1 MYEED
6 EAVRRVR
13 AALNTAGCA
22 DIGIKIT
29 EDTIFTV
36 EDASKAVGA
45 PAEEI
50 LKSLVFLV
58 DDVPTLVLMSGANRV
73 DSKEVARA
81 RQGKKVKMATPE
93 YVYEH
98 FGFRVGGVPPLGYP
112 VPMPALL
119 DEDPRRLGLLF
130 EDELLR
136 PVAVPVEAER
146 DEREDA
152 AAEDEAAL
160 ALQARLAEEVL
171 ERAVGHGPL
180 PRPESR
186 GVPTAT
192 AGLPPAHRGSR
203 R

>member
-119 DEDPRRLGLLF
+119 DEDLFQFSVVWSAAGTDHAFFPIEPERLLKLTGGV
-130 EDELLR
+130 R
-136 PVAVPVEAER
+136 
-146 DEREDA
+146 A
-152 AAEDEAAL
+152 AIKKNGA
-160 ALQARLAEEVL
+160 QRNV
-171 ERAVGHGPL
+171 V
-180 PRPESR
+180 
-186 GVPTAT
+186 
-192 AGLPPAHRGSR
+192 
-203 R
+203 